1 MSTSDLPGLNR
12 LLEVARQHDVYME
25 TLPPGQSPPQAG
37 ERLYGMPVDPQLA
50 AAFARFGK
58 LVIGKLGAETWLLM
72 RCDDKVNGFLQENKD
87 WQGSFPHEFWPEHF
101 RALMP
106 FGLEL
111 RYRYATV
118 PGLANPAGLQP
129 VVYLDLYEELYALPI
144 ASTVDHFFE
153 TFSRY
158 LEMVADDP
166 GFRMGGAPAFTFP
179 YDVPELIARDRSL
192 VEIIKEGS
200 FDRLMYERNKTGFRR
215 DADVVGARR
224 WIDSI
229 LRATSWR

>member
-12 LLEVARQHDVYME
+12 LLEVARQHDVYIE
-25 TLPPGQSPPQAG
+25 TLPAGKSSPRAG
-37 ERLYGMPVDPQLA
+37 ERLYGMSVDPQLA

-58 LVIGKLGAETWLLM
+58 LVIGKLGAETGLLM
-72 RCDDKVNGFLQENKD
+72 RCDDEVNAFLQENKE

-106 FGLEL
+106 FGREL

-129 VVYLDLYEELYALPI
+129 VVQWNPYEELYALPI
-144 ASTVDHFFE
+144 ASTVDGFFE

-166 GFRMGGAPAFTFP
+166 DFREGGAPTFVFP
-179 YDVPELIARDRSL
+179 HDVPELLAQDKPL
-192 VEIIKEGS
+192 VKMIKEGL
-200 FDRLMYERNKTGFRR
+200 FDRLMYERNKTGWRR
-215 DADVVGARR
+215 ETDIVSTRQ

-229 LRATSWR
+229 LSVASE